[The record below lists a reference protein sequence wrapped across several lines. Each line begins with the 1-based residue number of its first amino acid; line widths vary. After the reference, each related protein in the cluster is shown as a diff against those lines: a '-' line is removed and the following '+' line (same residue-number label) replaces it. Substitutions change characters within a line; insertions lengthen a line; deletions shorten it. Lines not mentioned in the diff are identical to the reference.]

1 MTKSIESSCA
11 SYLDA
16 WSRKDLE
23 GIAVH
28 IHADVRFKGPMQEF
42 QGRDAYLTA
51 TKRVFPVLEKLD
63 FRAQFISGDRAMLVY
78 DFVCRDPIGVS
89 RTAEMVR
96 FEGELIREAEL
107 FFDARPFE
115 AMQKA
120 QAARAST
127 ARQP

>member
-1 MTKSIESSCA
+1 MPKSIESSCT

-23 GIAVH
+23 GIAALLHPNVH
-28 IHADVRFKGPMQEF
+28 FVGPMQELN
-42 QGRDAYLTA
+42 GREAVLTSA
-51 TKRVFPVLEKLD
+51 ARIFPLLERLEI
-63 FRAQFISGDRAMLVY
+63 RAQCISGETAMFAY
-78 DFVCRDPIGVS
+78 DFVCHKPIGIC

-96 FEGELIREAEL
+96 FEDGLIRETEL

-120 QAARAST
+120 QADQAA
-127 ARQP
+127 QK

>member
-1 MTKSIESSCA
+1 MSKSIESICA
-11 SYLDA
+11 AYLDA
-16 WSRKDLE
+16 WSRKDLP

-28 IHADVRFKGPMQEF
+28 IHPDVRFKGPMQVF
-42 QGRDAYLTA
+42 QGREPYLGA
-51 TKRVFPVLEKLD
+51 TNRVFPLLEKLD
-63 FRAQFISGDRAMLVY
+63 LRARFISGDRAMLVY

-96 FEGELIREAEL
+96 FEGELIRETEL

-115 AMQKA
+115 AMQKT

>member
-1 MTKSIESSCA
+1 MSKSIESLCA

-28 IHADVRFKGPMQEF
+28 IHPDVRFKGPMQEF
-42 QGRDAYLTA
+42 QGRDAYLIA
-51 TKRVFPVLEKLD
+51 TKRVFPLLERLD
-63 FRAQFISGDRAMLVY
+63 FRAQFISEDRAMLVY
-78 DFVCRDPIGVS
+78 DFVCRDPTGVS

-96 FEGELIREAEL
+96 FDGELIRETEL

-120 QAARAST
+120 QADRA
-127 ARQP
+127 AKQ